1 MLGDLLHDVM
11 PKGNEFN
18 KSGVQPSLNAFF
30 FSLTDSKPRDVVL
43 DTSVLYKISY

>member
-18 KSGVQPSLNAFF
+18 KSGVQPSLNAFSF
-30 FSLTDSKPRDVVL
+30 KMQSLKPRDAGV
-43 DTSVLYKISY
+43 S